1 MARKASKEEKIGV
14 IYARFSSHNQRE
26 ESIEQQIAEAQIYAK
41 NNGIKII
48 EIYTDSAKTGRKDTR
63 KDYQRLIR
71 DAKKNRFNYIVA
83 YKSSRL
89 ARNMLMSLV
98 LENDMDKLGITI
110 CYVKEE
116 FGDNAAGRF
125 ALRTMMNVNQFYSEN
140 MAEDIK
146 RNQLYNAQQCK
157 ANGPAPY
164 GYTADEEG
172 KFVTVPD
179 QAAIVKE
186 IFTRVA
192 EREALVEIYEDLN
205 NRGVKTR
212 RGGSWSKTSLYH
224 ILHNERYTG
233 VYIFEDV
240 RIEGGMPSIITK
252 ELYYKVQEVLKTKKN
267 PQGRR
272 RETVD
277 YLLTGKLFC
286 GECKSHMIGMS
297 GTARNGSKHYY
308 YACAH
313 KRAGGDCNKKAVQK
327 EYIEEKIAKG
337 IKDYILRQDVVEWI
351 GDCVEMYQKTL
362 KEESGAYRLETE
374 LKEVKKAISNILD
387 AIEQGIFTSATKGRL
402 EELEAKE
409 KALSVQIATSVPQ
422 YLNVKKTDVI
432 AWLDSFKNEDVSSK
446 KGQERLIKSFL
457 TKAYLYDDKI
467 HIVTDLFGGA
477 TQDIDIAI
485 EELEKHAENA
495 PSVCST
501 KVLIGSPIEYNPNT
515 LFFVGIV
522 FGCTTKHRVEI

>member
-1 MARKASKEEKIGV
+1 MAKKASIQKQEKIGV

-26 ESIEQQIAEAQIYAK
+26 ESIEQQVSEAQIYAK
-41 NNGIKII
+41 SNGIKII
-48 EIYTDSAKTGRKDTR
+48 EIYADSAKTGRKDTR
-63 KDYQRLIR
+63 KEYQRLIR
-71 DAKKNRFNYIVA
+71 DAKKGHFNCIVA

-98 LENDMDKLGITI
+98 LENDMDKLGISI
-110 CYVKEE
+110 HYVKEE

-146 RNQLYNAQQCK
+146 RNQLYNAQQCR

-164 GYTADEEG
+164 GYISDKEG
-172 KFVTVPD
+172 KFIIVPE

-186 IFTRVA
+186 IF
-192 EREALVEIYEDLN
+192 ERIAHGEPAIDIYEDLN
-205 NRGVKTR
+205 GRGIKTR
-212 RGGSWSKTSLYH
+212 RGGPWGKTSFYH

-233 VYIFEDV
+233 TYIFENVHID
-240 RIEGGMPSIITK
+240 GGMPAIVSK
-252 ELYYKVQEVLKTKKN
+252 ELYYKVQEALKTKKN

-272 RETVD
+272 HETVE
-277 YLLTGKLFC
+277 YLLTGKLHC
-286 GECKSHMIGMS
+286 GRCGSHMIGMC

-308 YACAH
+308 YACAD
-313 KRAGGDCNKKAVQK
+313 KRTGGDCDKKAVQK

-337 IKDYILRQDVVEWI
+337 IKEYILRQDVVEWI
-351 GDCVEMYQKTL
+351 GDCVENYQKLL
-362 KEESGAYRLETE
+362 KEDAGAYRLEEE
-374 LKEVKKAISNILD
+374 LKDTKKAISNILD
-387 AIEQGIFTSATKGRL
+387 AMEQGIFSSSTKGRL

-409 KALSVQIATSVPQ
+409 KTLSAQIAASVPE
-422 YLNVKKTDVI
+422 YLNVTKTDVI
-432 AWLDSFKNEDVSSK
+432 AWLDSFKNEDVTSK

-485 EELEKHAENA
+485 EELEKHGENA
-495 PSVCST
+495 FSACSF
-501 KVLIGSPIEYNPNT
+501 KVSFGSPKQKGHPVDV
-515 LFFVGIV
+515 LFVL
-522 FGCTTKHRVEI
+522 RA